1 MLDKKTR
8 TIFLIVAVLMATIS
22 VTLGVFIL
30 YYIFSESEMPY
41 CFHHFGL
48 AIVLSGIGVIA
59 FIMPFIGQK
68 KFSDDSKDSIML
80 IVAGLLVLA
89 GLLSI
94 IMSYLGLG
102 FYA

>member
-8 TIFLIVAVLMATIS
+8 TIFLIVAALMATIS

-41 CFHHFGL
+41 FFNHFGL
-48 AIVLSGIGVIA
+48 AIVLSCIGVIA

-94 IMSYLGLG
+94 IMSYIGIG